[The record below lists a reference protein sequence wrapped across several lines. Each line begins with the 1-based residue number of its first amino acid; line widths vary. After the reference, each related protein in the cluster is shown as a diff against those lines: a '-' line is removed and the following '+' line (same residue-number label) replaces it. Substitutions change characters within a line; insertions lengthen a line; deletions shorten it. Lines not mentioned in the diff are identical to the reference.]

1 MSNRRTPDAKLGTPT
16 AKRRRLSA
24 EIRSSKFGVRTSHFR
39 RALLKISGDCFSDS
53 KSLKR
58 VADQLTTAHREGV
71 RLAVVM
77 GGGNIL
83 RGRDTREMDQAAA
96 DKAGMLATVING
108 IKLTELLGARARAR
122 HFSAIA
128 VPGTAAGYDIWQA
141 REALK
146 EGRILVLSGGTGNPF
161 FSTDSAAAL
170 RAAELGM
177 DVLLKG
183 TRVAGVFSADP
194 EKNAKAK
201 FYPKLTY
208 QQALVEHLAVMDLTA
223 FALCMERKIPIVV
236 FDITRPRAI
245 LDIIKGKRIGSLV
258 C

>member
-1 MSNRRTPDAKLGTPT
+1 VSNRRYN
-16 AKRRRLSA
+16 R
-24 EIRSSKFGVRTSHFR
+24 V
-39 RALLKISGDCFSDS
+39 LLKISGDCFSDFRL
-53 KSLKR
+53 LKR
-58 VADQLTTAHREGV
+58 VADQLIDARTRGV

-83 RGRDTREMDQAAA
+83 RGRDTRDLDQAAA

-108 IKLTELLGARARAR
+108 IKLTELLGTRARVQ

-183 TRVAGVFSADP
+183 TRVSGVHSADP
-194 EKNAKAK
+194 EKDPKAK

-208 QQALVEHLAVMDLTA
+208 QQALVEQLAVMDLTA

>member
-1 MSNRRTPDAKLGTPT
+1 VSNRRYN
-16 AKRRRLSA
+16 R
-24 EIRSSKFGVRTSHFR
+24 V
-39 RALLKISGDCFSDS
+39 LLKISGDCFSDS
-53 KSLKR
+53 GSLKQ
-58 VADQLTTAHREGV
+58 VADQLVSAQRGGAS
-71 RLAVVM
+71 LAVVM

-83 RGRDTREMDQAAA
+83 RGRDTRDMDQAAA

-108 IKLTELLGARARAR
+108 IKLTELLGSRARVR

-177 DVLLKG
+177 DALLKG
-183 TRVAGVFSADP
+183 TRVAGVYSSDP
-194 EKNAKAK
+194 EKNPKAK
-201 FYPKLTY
+201 FYATLTY
-208 QQALVEHLAVMDLTA
+208 QQALMERLAVMDLTA
-223 FALCMERKIPIVV
+223 FALCMERKIPILV

-245 LDIIKGKRIGSLV
+245 LDIMKGKRIGSLV

>member
-1 MSNRRTPDAKLGTPT
+1 MSNRRYN
-16 AKRRRLSA
+16 R
-24 EIRSSKFGVRTSHFR
+24 V
-39 RALLKISGDCFSDS
+39 LLKISGDLFSDPE
-53 KSLKR
+53 SLKL
-58 VADQLTTAHREGV
+58 VADQLLAARRAGA
-71 RLAVVM
+71 RIAVVM

-83 RGRDTREMDQAAA
+83 RGRDTRDMDQTAA

-108 IKLTELLGARARAR
+108 IKLTELLGTHARVR
-122 HFSAIA
+122 HFSAIG
-128 VPGTAAGYDIWQA
+128 VPGTAAGYDIWEA

-177 DVLLKG
+177 DALLKG
-183 TRVAGVFSADP
+183 TRVAGVYSADP
-194 EKNAKAK
+194 EKDPKAK
-201 FYPKLTY
+201 FYSRLTY
-208 QQALVEHLAVMDLTA
+208 QQALVEQLAVMDLTA
-223 FALCMERKIPIVV
+223 FALCMERKMPIVV

>member
-1 MSNRRTPDAKLGTPT
+1 VSNRRYN
-16 AKRRRLSA
+16 R
-24 EIRSSKFGVRTSHFR
+24 V
-39 RALLKISGDCFSDS
+39 LLKISGNCFSDLG
-53 KSLKR
+53 SLKR
-58 VADQLTTAHREGV
+58 VADQLVIARKNGV

-83 RGRDTREMDQAAA
+83 RGRDTRELDQAAA

-108 IKLTELLGARARAR
+108 IRLTELLGARSRVR
-122 HFSAIA
+122 HFSAIG

-183 TRVAGVFSADP
+183 TRVSGVHSADP
-194 EKNAKAK
+194 EKDPRAR

-208 QQALVEHLAVMDLTA
+208 QQALVERLAVMDMTA
-223 FALCMERKIPIVV
+223 FALCMERKMPIVV
-236 FDITRPRAI
+236 FDIARPGAI

>member
-1 MSNRRTPDAKLGTPT
+1 
-16 AKRRRLSA
+16 
-24 EIRSSKFGVRTSHFR
+24 
-39 RALLKISGDCFSDS
+39 
-53 KSLKR
+53 
-58 VADQLTTAHREGV
+58 
-71 RLAVVM
+71 
-77 GGGNIL
+77 
-83 RGRDTREMDQAAA
+83 
-96 DKAGMLATVING
+96 MLATVING
-108 IKLTELLGARARAR
+108 IKLTELLGSRARVQ

-177 DVLLKG
+177 D
-183 TRVAGVFSADP
+183 
-194 EKNAKAK
+194 
-201 FYPKLTY
+201 
-208 QQALVEHLAVMDLTA
+208 LTA
-223 FALCMERKIPIVV
+223 FALCMERKMPIVV

-245 LDIIKGKRIGSLV
+245 LYIIKGKRIGSLV

>member
-1 MSNRRTPDAKLGTPT
+1 MSNRRYN
-16 AKRRRLSA
+16 R
-24 EIRSSKFGVRTSHFR
+24 V
-39 RALLKISGDCFSDS
+39 LLKISGDCFSDS
-53 KSLKR
+53 ELLKR
-58 VADQLTTAHREGV
+58 VADQLIKARADGV

-83 RGRDTREMDQAAA
+83 RGRDTRDMDQAAA

-108 IKLTELLGARARAR
+108 IKLTELLSARARVH

-141 REALK
+141 RESLK

-177 DVLLKG
+177 EALLKG
-183 TRVAGVFSADP
+183 TRVAGIFSADP
-194 EKNAKAK
+194 EKDPKAK

-223 FALCMERKIPIVV
+223 FALCMERKMPIVV

>member
-1 MSNRRTPDAKLGTPT
+1 MSNRRYN
-16 AKRRRLSA
+16 R
-24 EIRSSKFGVRTSHFR
+24 V
-39 RALLKISGDCFSDS
+39 LLKISGDCFSDS
-53 KSLKR
+53 ELLKR
-58 VADQLTTAHREGV
+58 VADQLIKARARGV

-83 RGRDTREMDQAAA
+83 RGRDTRDMDQAAA

-108 IKLTELLGARARAR
+108 IKLTELLGARARVR
-122 HFSAIA
+122 HFSAIG

-183 TRVAGVFSADP
+183 TRVSGVYSADP
-194 EKNAKAK
+194 EKNPHAKL
-201 FYPKLTY
+201 YPRLSY
-208 QQALVEHLAVMDLTA
+208 EQALVERLAVMDLTA

-236 FDITRPRAI
+236 FDIARPGVI

>member
-1 MSNRRTPDAKLGTPT
+1 VSNRRYN
-16 AKRRRLSA
+16 R
-24 EIRSSKFGVRTSHFR
+24 V
-39 RALLKISGDCFSDS
+39 LLKVSGDLFSDS
-53 KSLKR
+53 KSLKL
-58 VADQLTTAHREGV
+58 VADQLVSSRRAGIGV
-71 RLAVVM
+71 AVVM

-83 RGRDTREMDQAAA
+83 RGRDTPDMDQAAA

-108 IKLTELLGARARAR
+108 IRLTELLRARCPVR
-122 HFSAIA
+122 HFSAIGI
-128 VPGTAAGYDIWQA
+128 PGTAAGYDIWQA

-146 EGRILVLSGGTGNPF
+146 EGRVLVLSGGTGNPY

-177 DVLLKG
+177 DALLKG

-194 EKNAKAK
+194 EKNPRAR
-201 FYPKLTY
+201 FYPQITF

-245 LDIIKGKRIGSLV
+245 LDIMKGKRIGSLV

>member
-1 MSNRRTPDAKLGTPT
+1 VSNRRYN
-16 AKRRRLSA
+16 R
-24 EIRSSKFGVRTSHFR
+24 V
-39 RALLKISGDCFSDS
+39 LLKISGDCFSDS
-53 KSLKR
+53 ELLKR
-58 VADQLTTAHREGV
+58 VADQLITARADGV

-83 RGRDTREMDQAAA
+83 RGRDTRDMDQAAA

-108 IKLTELLGARARAR
+108 IKLTELLGARARVR
-122 HFSAIA
+122 HFSAIG

-183 TRVAGVFSADP
+183 TRVSGVYSADP
-194 EKNAKAK
+194 EKNPHAKL
-201 FYPKLTY
+201 YPRLSFE
-208 QQALVEHLAVMDLTA
+208 QALVERLAVMDLTA

-236 FDITRPRAI
+236 FDIAKSGVI

>member
-1 MSNRRTPDAKLGTPT
+1 VSNRRYN
-16 AKRRRLSA
+16 R
-24 EIRSSKFGVRTSHFR
+24 V
-39 RALLKISGDCFSDS
+39 LLKISGDLFSDS

-58 VADQLTTAHREGV
+58 VADQLVAAHGKGV

-83 RGRDTREMDQAAA
+83 RGRDTKDMDQAAA

-108 IKLTELLGARARAR
+108 IKLTETLGAHAPVR

-128 VPGTAAGYDIWQA
+128 VPGTAAGYDIWEA

-177 DVLLKG
+177 DALFKG

-194 EKNAKAK
+194 EKDPKAK
-201 FYPKLTY
+201 FYAQLTY

-236 FDITRPRAI
+236 FDITRPGAI
-245 LDIIKGKRIGSLV
+245 LDIMKGKRIGSLV

>member
-1 MSNRRTPDAKLGTPT
+1 VSNRRYN
-16 AKRRRLSA
+16 R
-24 EIRSSKFGVRTSHFR
+24 V
-39 RALLKISGDCFSDS
+39 LLKISGDCFSDFE
-53 KSLKR
+53 LLRR
-58 VADQLTTAHREGV
+58 VADQLIKARAGGV
-71 RLAVVM
+71 RLAVVT

-83 RGRDTREMDQAAA
+83 RGRDTRDMDQAAA

-108 IKLTELLGARARAR
+108 IKLTELLGARARVR
-122 HFSAIA
+122 HFSAIG

-177 DVLLKG
+177 DVLFKG
-183 TRVAGVFSADP
+183 TRVSGVYSADP
-194 EKNAKAK
+194 EKNPHAKL
-201 FYPKLTY
+201 YPRLSY
-208 QQALVEHLAVMDLTA
+208 EQALVERLAVMDLTA

-236 FDITRPRAI
+236 FDIARSGVI

>member
-1 MSNRRTPDAKLGTPT
+1 
-16 AKRRRLSA
+16 
-24 EIRSSKFGVRTSHFR
+24 
-39 RALLKISGDCFSDS
+39 
-53 KSLKR
+53 
-58 VADQLTTAHREGV
+58 
-71 RLAVVM
+71 M

-83 RGRDTREMDQAAA
+83 RGRDTVKRQSPNAERRTPDFGIRTSDFGLSFTDQAAA
-96 DKAGMLATVING
+96 DKAGMLATIING
-108 IKLTELLGARARAR
+108 IKLTEMLGVRAAVR
-122 HFSAIA
+122 HFSAIGVA
-128 VPGTAAGYDIWQA
+128 GTAAGYDIWQA

-177 DVLLKG
+177 DALLKG

-194 EKNAKAK
+194 EKNPKAK
-201 FYPKLTY
+201 LYRTLTY
-208 QQALVEHLAVMDLTA
+208 HRALVENLAVMDLTA

-236 FDITRPRAI
+236 FDITRPKVI
-245 LDIIKGKRIGSLV
+245 LDIIKGKRIGSIV

>member
-1 MSNRRTPDAKLGTPT
+1 MSNRRYN
-16 AKRRRLSA
+16 R
-24 EIRSSKFGVRTSHFR
+24 V
-39 RALLKISGDCFSDS
+39 LLKISGDCFSDS
-53 KSLKR
+53 KLLKR
-58 VADQLTTAHREGV
+58 VADQLIKARADGA

-83 RGRDTREMDQAAA
+83 RGRDTRDMDQAAA

-108 IKLTELLGARARAR
+108 IKLTELLGARARVR
-122 HFSAIA
+122 HFSAIG

-183 TRVAGVFSADP
+183 TRVSGVYSADP
-194 EKNAKAK
+194 EKNPQAKL
-201 FYPKLTY
+201 YPRLSY
-208 QQALVEHLAVMDLTA
+208 QQALVERLAVMDLTA

-236 FDITRPRAI
+236 FDIARSGVI

>member
-1 MSNRRTPDAKLGTPT
+1 MSNRRYN
-16 AKRRRLSA
+16 R
-24 EIRSSKFGVRTSHFR
+24 V
-39 RALLKISGDCFSDS
+39 LLKISGNCFSDLG
-53 KSLKR
+53 SLKR
-58 VADQLTTAHREGV
+58 VADQLVIARKNGV
-71 RLAVVM
+71 QLAVVM

-83 RGRDTREMDQAAA
+83 RGRDTRELDQAAA

-108 IKLTELLGARARAR
+108 IRLTELLGARSRVS
-122 HFSAIA
+122 HFSAIG

-183 TRVAGVFSADP
+183 TRVSGVYSADP
-194 EKNAKAK
+194 ERDRRAKL
-201 FYPKLTY
+201 YPRLSY
-208 QQALVEHLAVMDLTA
+208 QQALVEQLAVMDLTA

-236 FDITRPRAI
+236 FDIARPGAI

>member
-1 MSNRRTPDAKLGTPT
+1 MSNRRCN
-16 AKRRRLSA
+16 RL
-24 EIRSSKFGVRTSHFR
+24 
-39 RALLKISGDCFSDS
+39 LLKISGDCFSDS
-53 KSLKR
+53 KSLKH
-58 VADQLTTAHREGV
+58 VADQLVSAQHAGAN
-71 RLAVVM
+71 LAVVM

-83 RGRDTREMDQAAA
+83 RGRDTRDMDQAAA

-108 IKLTELLGARARAR
+108 IKLTELLGSHAPAR

-177 DVLLKG
+177 DTLLKG
-183 TRVAGVFSADP
+183 TRVAGVFSSDP
-194 EKNAKAK
+194 EKNPKAE
-201 FYPKLTY
+201 FYPTLTY
-208 QQALVEHLAVMDLTA
+208 QQALEERLAVMDLTA

-245 LDIIKGKRIGSLV
+245 LDIMKGKRIGSLV

>member
-1 MSNRRTPDAKLGTPT
+1 MSNRRYN
-16 AKRRRLSA
+16 R
-24 EIRSSKFGVRTSHFR
+24 V
-39 RALLKISGDCFSDS
+39 LLKISGNCFSDLG
-53 KSLKR
+53 SLKR
-58 VADQLTTAHREGV
+58 VADQLVVARKNGV

-83 RGRDTREMDQAAA
+83 RGRDTRELDQVAA

-108 IKLTELLGARARAR
+108 IRLTELLGARTRVQ
-122 HFSAIA
+122 HFSAIG

-146 EGRILVLSGGTGNPF
+146 EGRVLVLSGGTGNPF

-183 TRVAGVFSADP
+183 TRVSGVHSADP
-194 EKNAKAK
+194 EKDPRAE

-208 QQALVEHLAVMDLTA
+208 RQALVEQLAVMDLTA

-236 FDITRPRAI
+236 FDIARSGAI

>member
-1 MSNRRTPDAKLGTPT
+1 VSNRRYN
-16 AKRRRLSA
+16 R
-24 EIRSSKFGVRTSHFR
+24 V
-39 RALLKISGDCFSDS
+39 LLKISGDCFSDFEL
-53 KSLKR
+53 LKR
-58 VADQLTTAHREGV
+58 VADQLVKARTDGV

-83 RGRDTREMDQAAA
+83 RARDLDQAAA

-108 IKLTELLGARARAR
+108 IRLTELLATRARVR
-122 HFSAIA
+122 HYSAIG

-183 TRVAGVFSADP
+183 TRVSGVYSADP
-194 EKNAKAK
+194 EKNPRAKL
-201 FYPKLTY
+201 YPRLNY
-208 QQALVEHLAVMDLTA
+208 EQAMVERLAVMDLTA

-236 FDITRPRAI
+236 FDIARSGVI

>member
-1 MSNRRTPDAKLGTPT
+1 VSNRRYN
-16 AKRRRLSA
+16 R
-24 EIRSSKFGVRTSHFR
+24 V
-39 RALLKISGDCFSDS
+39 LLKISGDLFSDPE
-53 KSLKR
+53 SLKL
-58 VADQLTTAHREGV
+58 VADQLLAARRAGA
-71 RLAVVM
+71 RIAVVM

-83 RGRDTREMDQAAA
+83 RGRDTRDMDQTAA

-108 IKLTELLGARARAR
+108 IKLTELLGARARVR
-122 HFSAIA
+122 HFSAIG

-177 DVLLKG
+177 DALLKG

-194 EKNAKAK
+194 EKDPAAK
-201 FYPKLTY
+201 FYARLTY
-208 QQALVEHLAVMDLTA
+208 EQALIERLAVMDMTA

-236 FDITRPRAI
+236 FDITRPGAI
-245 LDIIKGKRIGSLV
+245 LDIVKGKRIGSLV

>member
-1 MSNRRTPDAKLGTPT
+1 MSNRRYN
-16 AKRRRLSA
+16 R
-24 EIRSSKFGVRTSHFR
+24 V
-39 RALLKISGDCFSDS
+39 LLKISGDCFSDS

-58 VADQLTTAHREGV
+58 VADQLVAAHRDGV

-83 RGRDTREMDQAAA
+83 RGRDTRDMDQAAA

-108 IKLTELLGARARAR
+108 IKLTELLSARARVH

-141 REALK
+141 RESLK

-177 DVLLKG
+177 EALLKG
-183 TRVAGVFSADP
+183 TRVAGVFSAAP
-194 EKNAKAK
+194 EKDPKAK

-223 FALCMERKIPIVV
+223 FALCMERKMPIVV